1 MATEKKDVM
10 AAEDGSMAPGHDD
23 LTEKDETLGTIDIS
37 PSTIATIATRSV
49 HQCYGVVG
57 MSSKNL
63 VDGIAQVLTRDAHR
77 GIDVRFEEDAVIIDV
92 YVIVEYGTRILTVAQ
107 SIQNTVKF
115 HVEKALG
122 MPVKA
127 VNVFVQGLRVSN
139 NDA

>member
-1 MATEKKDVM
+1 MATN
-10 AAEDGSMAPGHDD
+10 DD
-23 LTEKDETLGTIDIS
+23 SLGQIDIS

-63 VDGIAQVLTRDAHR
+63 VEGIAQLLTRDAHR
-77 GIDVRFEEDAVIIDV
+77 GIDVTFEDGAIVIDV
-92 YVIVEYGTRILTVAQ
+92 YVIVEYGTRILTVAK

-127 VNVFVQGLRVSN
+127 VNVYVQGLRVSN
-139 NDA
+139 GGS

>member
-1 MATEKKDVM
+1 MSTQKKDSLPARDAPK
-10 AAEDGSMAPGHDD
+10 AANNERTAR
-23 LTEKDETLGTIDIS
+23 EDETLGKIDIS

-77 GIDVRFEEDAVIIDV
+77 GIDVTFEDDAVIIDV
-92 YVIVEYGTRILTVAQ
+92 YVIVAYGTRILTVAQ

-122 MPVKA
+122 MPVRA
-127 VNVFVQGLRVSN
+127 VNVYVQGLRISN
-139 NDA
+139 NDT

>member
-1 MATEKKDVM
+1 MATN
-10 AAEDGSMAPGHDD
+10 DD
-23 LTEKDETLGTIDIS
+23 SLGQIDIS

-63 VDGIAQVLTRDAHR
+63 VNGIAHLLTRDAHR
-77 GIDVRFEEDAVIIDV
+77 GIEVSFEDEAIVIDV
-92 YVIVEYGTRILTVAQ
+92 YVIVAYGTRILTVAH

-122 MPVKA
+122 RPVRA
-127 VNVFVQGLRVSN
+127 VNVYVQGLRVSN
-139 NDA
+139 GDS